1 MLTTRTRLAGDSR
14 GGGNGGERA
23 GPRGGGPRPGQA
35 VSQGEDERGR
45 RGQLRGPAG
54 GGVRA
59 AGAQRG
65 REDDHRGDPHHPG
78 AAHRRDGLC
87 QRGGRGRRPGA
98 GPEPGGGGAPAQQ
111 PGPVAVDPPEP
122 ALPRRLPRGAG
133 GRAGPAGQ
141 RSAGGVRAGRPG
153 RRQAGHVL
161 GRPGPAGDGG
171 PGADARPRGAVPGR
185 ADHRAGPGGPAVRLG
200 PGPRPQGQ
208 GRDHRADHPRHGRG
222 GRAGRPGRDH
232 GPREAAGPGHPGG
245 ADPRAARPDHPR
257 GGGGPGRHLRRGAGG
272 RARRHRRRGAGRAR
286 RRRHRAVRS
295 PARAAGPALPAR
307 GGAGDG
313 RAGGRAGGPP
323 PGPAHRRD
331 HRRPQPRGRLHRA
344 DREGAAMS
352 TTTSPVTTPVRRR
365 PAGGPARA
373 FLAVL
378 WRDLYV
384 TGRELPVFLAQVVL
398 QPLFL
403 LFVFGKVL
411 ADLGFTQPGYT
422 RVLFPGIVALTAVVT
437 GLQSTAFPLV
447 IDFSFTKEIE
457 DRLLAPLPVG
467 LVAVEK
473 VVFASM
479 RALLAALV
487 MLPIGVWVLGSIP
500 WPASGVPLFV
510 TVLVLGCLVGSCL
523 GMIMG
528 TAVPPNRINVM
539 FALVLTPLLF
549 TGASQYPWASLDNLR
564 WFQVVTALNPMT
576 YVSEGMRAALVPE
589 VPHIRPW
596 VSVLVLVATIVVS
609 LAVGIRLFLR
619 RAVD

>member
-1 MLTTRTRLAGDSR
+1 
-14 GGGNGGERA
+14 
-23 GPRGGGPRPGQA
+23 
-35 VSQGEDERGR
+35 
-45 RGQLRGPAG
+45 
-54 GGVRA
+54 
-59 AGAQRG
+59 
-65 REDDHRGDPHHPG
+65 
-78 AAHRRDGLC
+78 
-87 QRGGRGRRPGA
+87 
-98 GPEPGGGGAPAQQ
+98 
-111 PGPVAVDPPEP
+111 
-122 ALPRRLPRGAG
+122 
-133 GRAGPAGQ
+133 
-141 RSAGGVRAGRPG
+141 
-153 RRQAGHVL
+153 
-161 GRPGPAGDGG
+161 
-171 PGADARPRGAVPGR
+171 
-185 ADHRAGPGGPAVRLG
+185 
-200 PGPRPQGQ
+200 
-208 GRDHRADHPRHGRG
+208 
-222 GRAGRPGRDH
+222 
-232 GPREAAGPGHPGG
+232 
-245 ADPRAARPDHPR
+245 
-257 GGGGPGRHLRRGAGG
+257 
-272 RARRHRRRGAGRAR
+272 
-286 RRRHRAVRS
+286 
-295 PARAAGPALPAR
+295 
-307 GGAGDG
+307 
-313 RAGGRAGGPP
+313 
-323 PGPAHRRD
+323 
-331 HRRPQPRGRLHRA
+331 
-344 DREGAAMS
+344 MS

-373 FLAVL
+373 FRAVL

-487 MLPIGVWVLGSIP
+487 
-500 WPASGVPLFV
+500 
-510 TVLVLGCLVGSCL
+510 LGCLVGSCL

-549 TGASQYPWASLDNLR
+549 TGASQYPWASLEHLR

>member
-1 MLTTRTRLAGDSR
+1 
-14 GGGNGGERA
+14 
-23 GPRGGGPRPGQA
+23 
-35 VSQGEDERGR
+35 
-45 RGQLRGPAG
+45 
-54 GGVRA
+54 
-59 AGAQRG
+59 
-65 REDDHRGDPHHPG
+65 
-78 AAHRRDGLC
+78 
-87 QRGGRGRRPGA
+87 
-98 GPEPGGGGAPAQQ
+98 
-111 PGPVAVDPPEP
+111 
-122 ALPRRLPRGAG
+122 
-133 GRAGPAGQ
+133 
-141 RSAGGVRAGRPG
+141 
-153 RRQAGHVL
+153 
-161 GRPGPAGDGG
+161 
-171 PGADARPRGAVPGR
+171 
-185 ADHRAGPGGPAVRLG
+185 
-200 PGPRPQGQ
+200 
-208 GRDHRADHPRHGRG
+208 
-222 GRAGRPGRDH
+222 
-232 GPREAAGPGHPGG
+232 
-245 ADPRAARPDHPR
+245 
-257 GGGGPGRHLRRGAGG
+257 
-272 RARRHRRRGAGRAR
+272 
-286 RRRHRAVRS
+286 
-295 PARAAGPALPAR
+295 
-307 GGAGDG
+307 
-313 RAGGRAGGPP
+313 
-323 PGPAHRRD
+323 
-331 HRRPQPRGRLHRA
+331 
-344 DREGAAMS
+344 MS

>member
-1 MLTTRTRLAGDSR
+1 
-14 GGGNGGERA
+14 
-23 GPRGGGPRPGQA
+23 
-35 VSQGEDERGR
+35 
-45 RGQLRGPAG
+45 
-54 GGVRA
+54 
-59 AGAQRG
+59 
-65 REDDHRGDPHHPG
+65 
-78 AAHRRDGLC
+78 
-87 QRGGRGRRPGA
+87 
-98 GPEPGGGGAPAQQ
+98 
-111 PGPVAVDPPEP
+111 
-122 ALPRRLPRGAG
+122 
-133 GRAGPAGQ
+133 
-141 RSAGGVRAGRPG
+141 
-153 RRQAGHVL
+153 
-161 GRPGPAGDGG
+161 
-171 PGADARPRGAVPGR
+171 
-185 ADHRAGPGGPAVRLG
+185 
-200 PGPRPQGQ
+200 
-208 GRDHRADHPRHGRG
+208 
-222 GRAGRPGRDH
+222 
-232 GPREAAGPGHPGG
+232 
-245 ADPRAARPDHPR
+245 
-257 GGGGPGRHLRRGAGG
+257 
-272 RARRHRRRGAGRAR
+272 
-286 RRRHRAVRS
+286 
-295 PARAAGPALPAR
+295 
-307 GGAGDG
+307 
-313 RAGGRAGGPP
+313 
-323 PGPAHRRD
+323 
-331 HRRPQPRGRLHRA
+331 
-344 DREGAAMS
+344 MS

-365 PAGGPARA
+365 IPGGPARA

-411 ADLGFTQPGYT
+411 TDLGFTQPGYT

-467 LVAVEK
+467 MVAVEK

-500 WPASGVPLFV
+500 WRASGVPLFV

-549 TGASQYPWASLDNLR
+549 TGASQYSWTSLDDLR

-576 YVSEGMRAALVPE
+576 YVSEGMRAALVPD

>member
-1 MLTTRTRLAGDSR
+1 
-14 GGGNGGERA
+14 
-23 GPRGGGPRPGQA
+23 
-35 VSQGEDERGR
+35 
-45 RGQLRGPAG
+45 
-54 GGVRA
+54 
-59 AGAQRG
+59 
-65 REDDHRGDPHHPG
+65 
-78 AAHRRDGLC
+78 
-87 QRGGRGRRPGA
+87 
-98 GPEPGGGGAPAQQ
+98 
-111 PGPVAVDPPEP
+111 
-122 ALPRRLPRGAG
+122 
-133 GRAGPAGQ
+133 
-141 RSAGGVRAGRPG
+141 
-153 RRQAGHVL
+153 
-161 GRPGPAGDGG
+161 
-171 PGADARPRGAVPGR
+171 
-185 ADHRAGPGGPAVRLG
+185 
-200 PGPRPQGQ
+200 
-208 GRDHRADHPRHGRG
+208 
-222 GRAGRPGRDH
+222 
-232 GPREAAGPGHPGG
+232 
-245 ADPRAARPDHPR
+245 
-257 GGGGPGRHLRRGAGG
+257 
-272 RARRHRRRGAGRAR
+272 
-286 RRRHRAVRS
+286 
-295 PARAAGPALPAR
+295 
-307 GGAGDG
+307 
-313 RAGGRAGGPP
+313 
-323 PGPAHRRD
+323 
-331 HRRPQPRGRLHRA
+331 
-344 DREGAAMS
+344 MS

-365 PAGGPARA
+365 IPGGPARA

-467 LVAVEK
+467 MVAVEK

-500 WPASGVPLFV
+500 WRASGVPLFV

-549 TGASQYPWASLDNLR
+549 TGASQYPWASLDDLR

-576 YVSEGMRAALVPE
+576 YVSEGMRAALVPD

>member
-1 MLTTRTRLAGDSR
+1 MSTATSPTPTAT
-14 GGGNGGERA
+14 A
-23 GPRGGGPRPGQA
+23 GPR
-35 VSQGEDERGR
+35 
-45 RGQLRGPAG
+45 
-54 GGVRA
+54 
-59 AGAQRG
+59 
-65 REDDHRGDPHHPG
+65 
-78 AAHRRDGLC
+78 
-87 QRGGRGRRPGA
+87 
-98 GPEPGGGGAPAQQ
+98 
-111 PGPVAVDPPEP
+111 
-122 ALPRRLPRGAG
+122 
-133 GRAGPAGQ
+133 
-141 RSAGGVRAGRPG
+141 
-153 RRQAGHVL
+153 
-161 GRPGPAGDGG
+161 
-171 PGADARPRGAVPGR
+171 
-185 ADHRAGPGGPAVRLG
+185 
-200 PGPRPQGQ
+200 
-208 GRDHRADHPRHGRG
+208 
-222 GRAGRPGRDH
+222 
-232 GPREAAGPGHPGG
+232 
-245 ADPRAARPDHPR
+245 
-257 GGGGPGRHLRRGAGG
+257 
-272 RARRHRRRGAGRAR
+272 
-286 RRRHRAVRS
+286 
-295 PARAAGPALPAR
+295 
-307 GGAGDG
+307 
-313 RAGGRAGGPP
+313 
-323 PGPAHRRD
+323 
-331 HRRPQPRGRLHRA
+331 
-344 DREGAAMS
+344 
-352 TTTSPVTTPVRRR
+352 R
-365 PAGGPARA
+365 PAASPGRA

-411 ADLGFTQPGYT
+411 SDLGFTQAGYA
-422 RVLFPGIVALTAVVT
+422 RVLFPGILALTAVVT

-467 LVAVEK
+467 MVAVEK
-473 VVFASM
+473 VVFASL

-500 WPASGVPLFV
+500 WRASGIPLFV

-576 YVSEGMRAALVPE
+576 YVSEGMRAALVPD
-589 VPHIRPW
+589 VPHIQPW